1 MPISR
6 TRLETLF
13 GELAAASVDVQ
24 VVDFLSGKTLQD
36 NVSYNAI
43 LEKLTSWIA
52 TKSDVGLRVKI
63 VEADGAVALDTS
75 KKEKNT
81 LDNFNKKLINENT
94 GARGYVIGAVFSNSG
109 TMHQIKYS
117 NSVKTNQS
125 YYAVRLGLSANEPIA
140 VLVISANA

>member
-1 MPISR
+1 M
-6 TRLETLF
+6 
-13 GELAAASVDVQ
+13 
-24 VVDFLSGKTLQD
+24 
-36 NVSYNAI
+36 
-43 LEKLTSWIA
+43 
-52 TKSDVGLRVKI
+52 KI

-109 TMHQIKYS
+109 TMHQMKYS
-117 NSVKTNQS
+117 NSVKTTQS
-125 YYAVRLGLSANEPIA
+125 YYAVRLGLSANEPLA

>member
-24 VVDFLSGKTLQD
+24 VVDFLSGKTLQE
-36 NVSYNAI
+36 NASYNAI

-109 TMHQIKYS
+109 TMHQMKYS
-117 NSVKTNQS
+117 NSVKTTQS
-125 YYAVRLGLSANEPIA
+125 YYAVRLGLSANEPLA